1 MPSADG
7 VEAVAQKQA
16 GAFAPAAKDSVP
28 LKLVKCNWGGTA
40 ERRGTATHG
49 ASGRMCSALQGA
61 NPDGPRLGRGLGDE
75 PGASCAVPVCGQ
87 KWYTPCVGW
96 RREPGDG
103 AL

>member
-40 ERRGTATHG
+40 ERRGTATLGHSQSLWEDVFG
-49 ASGRMCSALQGA
+49 SAGGK
-61 NPDGPRLGRGLGDE
+61 P
-75 PGASCAVPVCGQ
+75 
-87 KWYTPCVGW
+87 
-96 RREPGDG
+96 
-103 AL
+103 